1 MYLRHDPR
9 STLTPRS
16 LLAAALLASLL
27 TLILATPA
35 LAATQPSAP
44 QTPST
49 ATPRPAPT
57 VVCTVR
63 PLDQGSGNV
72 RVCDVPPGSA
82 LELELTLGADDAEG
96 EE

>member
-35 LAATQPSAP
+35 LAQTPGAP
-44 QTPST
+44 QAPAT

-82 LELELTLGADDAEG
+82 LELELTLDADDAEG